1 MEHFFQVERWR
12 RPLHGLFG
20 RRVTAR
26 FQRPTGIAV
35 TFWSIFRP
43 ASMQIQNASSLCFTG
58 SWPRLR
64 SERAKVD
71 MSTIHQSNYE
81 RLSPWQT
88 ITPPRCPNEHEE
100 NRLLIIR
107 SGRWR
112 HVVDS
117 FQINAQPRKDATLSV
132 LNVWPCGG
140 GGKKKK
146 KKKKLFPCS
155 RNVRQPFCWHVL
167 ERVLKHLVELK
178 KKKKEK
184 KRKK

>member
-117 FQINAQPRKDATLSV
+117 FQINAQPRKDDTLSV

-140 GGKKKK
+140 GEKKKK
-146 KKKKLFPCS
+146 KKALPVQSKCQAAFLLARS
-155 RNVRQPFCWHVL
+155 RASVKTSRGI
-167 ERVLKHLVELK
+167 KK